1 MAFTMEN
8 TAGYTQA
15 ELDAF
20 NAEFAARLEAAGV
33 EPGSDEALEMEKA
46 FADEVARR

>member
-1 MAFTMEN
+1 MFSTDN
-8 TAGYTQA
+8 TEGYTVAQIEA
-15 ELDAF
+15 L

-33 EPGSDEALEMEKA
+33 EAGSDEAMEMEKA